1 MNTTQAENLR
11 ILIRYMDAVQVP
23 QLDMAVTHHSC
34 GTPACAYGHA
44 LHVQAL
50 KDRGIPSLVASGRFF
65 GLSDKD
71 DGRLFGGSLWQFEGG
86 RLVNLVAKPT
96 PQQWAAEARKVL
108 AENGY
113 SMDEAKPIP
122 TVRERLDAL
131 YVPDASVL
139 NSGEA
144 DPFKPGMTY
153 DEFFAEAR
161 RLGI

>member
-11 ILIRYMDAVQVP
+11 SLIRRIEPLPTPLGMDQF
-23 QLDMAVTHHSC
+23 HHPC
-34 GTPACAYGHA
+34 GTPSCAAGYA
-44 LHVQAL
+44 
-50 KDRGIPSLVASGRFF
+50 KDMRLLSEATTEGYADAF
-65 GLSDKD
+65 GADSRMIR
-71 DGRLFGGSLWQFEGG
+71 RLFGEAEFNVWG
-86 RLVNLVAKPT
+86 RNDVT
-96 PQQWAAEARKVL
+96 PQEWAVEARKVL

-139 NSGEA
+139 NSGAA